1 MNEDNKVLKKK
12 SKQSSMTV
20 ASMSIGVSVDA
31 LEKLAPLFFS
41 YDSFL
46 RDSSLNNLDYLK
58 KNLDIVYFQ
67 SQALASIKKAEE
79 LENSKNSNGQK
90 P

>member
-1 MNEDNKVLKKK
+1 MSEENKVLKKK

-31 LEKLAPLFFS
+31 LERLMPVFFS

-46 RDSSLNNLDYLK
+46 RDSNINNLDALK
-58 KNLDIVYFQ
+58 KNMDIVYFE
-67 SQALASIKKAEE
+67 SQALYSIKKVEE
-79 LENSKNSNGQK
+79 LQNSKNSNGQQ